1 MELVWDVPRACHNY
15 LVDNLLA
22 ANFVSTR
29 RQILGRY
36 VKFLKGLLSSRSK
49 EVVLV
54 ANIVARDKASVT
66 GRNLEMLREET
77 GLNPWSATPAQI
89 RESLPKKEVPQ
100 QDRYRLG
107 LLEKYLSTRKLLESD
122 MGDTKDISGLIDSL
136 CVN

>member
-1 MELVWDVPRACHNY
+1 M
-15 LVDNLLA
+15 
-22 ANFVSTR
+22 
-29 RQILGRY
+29 
-36 VKFLKGLLSSRSK
+36 
-49 EVVLV
+49 VLV
-54 ANIVARDKASVT
+54 ANIVARNKASVT

-107 LLEKYLSTRKLLESD
+107 LLEKYLSTRKLMESD
-122 MGDTKDISGLIDSL
+122 MVDTKEISELIDSL